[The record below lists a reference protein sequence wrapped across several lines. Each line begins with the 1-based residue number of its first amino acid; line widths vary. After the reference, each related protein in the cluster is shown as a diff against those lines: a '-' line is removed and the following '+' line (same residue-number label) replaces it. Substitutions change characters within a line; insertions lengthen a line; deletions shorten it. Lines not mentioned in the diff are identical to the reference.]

1 MKSASFRSFIE
12 NTSNTKA
19 EVEAVLGQLSGTL
32 DETTIQ
38 FLSTLIE
45 SKRIS
50 DLPAIAKK
58 YDEYYKLLNKE
69 EGATVISARELNAE
83 QKKKVQR
90 TLEETYKGT
99 SFTIKYE
106 VDPSI
111 LGGLQIYFGNSFM
124 DASLL
129 SRVNTIRGEFEKL
142 SM

>member
-1 MKSASFRSFIE
+1 MKSASFRSYIE